1 MLRMQLNTHSEGSFC
16 SETAHVGKEEKWR
29 SRDLSVQLR
38 RLDVDSRA
46 QPWREEGEEQS
57 GLEKRFTGLKIRRK
71 VNIRQDEQSQNP
83 PGLPDG
89 STD

>member
-1 MLRMQLNTHSEGSFC
+1 MLRMQLNTHLEGSFC

-46 QPWREEGEEQS
+46 KPWREEGGEQS
-57 GLEKRFTGLKIRRK
+57 GLEKQFIGLQIRK
-71 VNIRQDEQSQNP
+71 QANIRQDEQNQNL

>member
-1 MLRMQLNTHSEGSFC
+1 MVRVQPNTHLEGSFC
-16 SETAHVGKEEKWR
+16 SKTAHVGKEEKWR

-46 QPWREEGEEQS
+46 KPWREEGGKQS
-57 GLEKRFTGLKIRRK
+57 GLEKRFIGLKIRRK
-71 VNIRQDEQSQNP
+71 ANIRQDEQSQNL
-83 PGLPDG
+83 PGLPDD